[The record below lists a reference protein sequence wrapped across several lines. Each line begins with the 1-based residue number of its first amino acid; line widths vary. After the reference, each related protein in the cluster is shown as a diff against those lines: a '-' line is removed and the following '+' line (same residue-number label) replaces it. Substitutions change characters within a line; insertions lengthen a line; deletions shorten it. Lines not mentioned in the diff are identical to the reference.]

1 MFNVKYFKR
10 NKMMNSK
17 MIIGIT
23 CCMAV
28 TLFGAGKG
36 KTLEVIVAP
45 VPLSAAGEAL
55 LQKYEA
61 LLKVSQEEFLKALPK
76 MDEANKGAFL
86 KAYQEET
93 SATLAA
99 LQAMGASGGKKATD
113 KAALAQ
119 AHTNAQVALVQAKEK
134 AAPLAKTVLT
144 DLSPFLSSETLDTAL
159 VKGVV
164 LKQATPRG
172 LAAFAEKGKEQ
183 EALVEQLLSNTALM
197 RQMLEANGAEGGN
210 YGQAMQI
217 YTAIQKAS
225 PKAKEGI
232 LQCLA
237 LGTSLEQ
244 AVPIKQN
251 NPPALT
257 NAPALV
263 DPVKR
268 YLHFEKA
275 YLDGELDPAFKKLSA
290 WECRFVTNG
299 DETEDALTWGREMLR
314 NYRPD
319 HISTSDYRWRY
330 VKAVKTDVQ
339 YGSKEQVNDS
349 PNLQANQNI
358 INTGGVCGRRAF
370 FGRFILRCF
379 GIPTTAR
386 PQRGHATLVH
396 FTPEGWVINLGAG
409 WGWGWLKNNQKD
421 VDFLAMTQARKSPK
435 AFLQVARAQWIAD
448 LVGEKRSLGFCDEAT
463 GFWNGVALYRQRAIG
478 EELKAVA
485 LAAVGTDIGE
495 ANVSKEADV
504 IEKVVITE
512 ADKKA
517 VVSADGTITIPAVAC
532 TKPQESTA
540 KILFMKS
547 FKDGYQLHYSRNGA
561 AEPFEYSV
569 EVPAAGTYALRATV
583 SMVSPGQKL
592 FVSANGAATPVE
604 IALPYTLGMWEATQP
619 VQVALV
625 KGKNTLVFTRNDP
638 GRGMSVKNFTLT
650 PVK

>member
-1 MFNVKYFKR
+1 MKIQTLV
-10 NKMMNSK
+10 
-17 MIIGIT
+17 GLT
-23 CCMAV
+23 CYMAA
-28 TLFGAGKG
+28 TLICGAKG
-36 KTLEVIVAP
+36 KAPEAPAAPLTLTP
-45 VPLSAAGEAL
+45 AGEKLAA
-55 LQKYEA
+55 QYEA
-61 LLKVSQEEFLKALPK
+61 LLKTSQAEVLKSLPK
-76 MDEANKGAFL
+76 VDESKKGCFL
-86 KAYQEET
+86 TAYQAET
-93 SATLAA
+93 EA
-99 LQAMGASGGKKATD
+99 LGAELKAMGAVNAKGVKD
-113 KAALAQ
+113 KTPLAQ
-119 AHTNAQVALVQAKEK
+119 AHTNAQVALVQAKAN
-134 AAPLAKTVLT
+134 AASLAKTMLT
-144 DLSPFLSSETLDTAL
+144 DLAPFLSSDALDAAL
-159 VKGVV
+159 VKAVI

-172 LAAFAEKGKEQ
+172 LATFAEQGKKQ

-197 RQMLEANGAEGGN
+197 RQMLEADGAEGGN
-210 YGQAMQI
+210 YGQTMQI

-244 AVPIKQN
+244 AVPVKQN
-251 NPPALT
+251 NPAALT
-257 NAPALV
+257 NAPAMV

-275 YLDGELDPAFKKLSA
+275 YLAGELDPAFKNLTA

-349 PNLQANQNI
+349 PALQNNQNI

-379 GIPTTAR
+379 GIPTQAR
-386 PQRGHATLVH
+386 PQKGHATLVH
-396 FTPEGWVINLGAG
+396 WTPEGWVINLGAG

-435 AFLQVARAQWIAD
+435 DFLQVVRAQWIGD
-448 LVGEKRSLGFCDEAT
+448 LVGEKRPLGLSDQAS

-478 EELKAVA
+478 EEIKAVA

-495 ANVSKEADV
+495 ANVSKEAEV

-517 VVSADGTITIPAVAC
+517 VVSSDGTITIPAVAC
-532 TKPQESTA
+532 TKPLESTA

-547 FKDGYQLHYSRNGA
+547 FKDGFQLHYSRNGA
-561 AEPFEYSV
+561 AEPIEYSV
-569 EVPAAGTYALRATV
+569 EVPDAGTYALSATV
-583 SMVSPGQKL
+583 SLVSPAQKL
-592 FVSANGAATPVE
+592 FVAANGAATPVE
-604 IALPYTLGMWEATQP
+604 IALPYTLGMWEVTQP
-619 VQVALV
+619 VKLTLV
-625 KGKNTLVFTRNDP
+625 KGKNTLLLTRNDP
-638 GRGMSVKNFTLT
+638 GRGMSLKQLTL
-650 PVK
+650 KLAK

>member
-1 MFNVKYFKR
+1 MKIQTLV
-10 NKMMNSK
+10 
-17 MIIGIT
+17 GLT
-23 CCMAV
+23 CYMAA
-28 TLFGAGKG
+28 TLICGAKG
-36 KTLEVIVAP
+36 KAPEAPAAPLTLTP
-45 VPLSAAGEAL
+45 AGEKLAA
-55 LQKYEA
+55 QYEA
-61 LLKVSQEEFLKALPK
+61 LLKASQAEVLKALPK
-76 MDEANKGAFL
+76 VDESRKGGFL
-86 KAYQEET
+86 AAYQAEAA
-93 SATLAA
+93 ATGAELH
-99 LQAMGASGGKKATD
+99 AMGASGGKGAKD
-113 KAALAQ
+113 KVAIAQ
-119 AHTNAQVALVQAKEK
+119 AHTNAQTALVQAKEK
-134 AAPLAKTVLT
+134 ATPLVKTMLS
-144 DLSPFLSSETLDTAL
+144 DLAPFLSSETLDAAL
-159 VKGVV
+159 VKGMV

-172 LAAFAEKGKEQ
+172 LATFAEQNKEN
-183 EALVEQLLSNTALM
+183 EALVEKLLSDTALM
-197 RQMLEANGAEGGN
+197 RQMLEADGAEGGN

-217 YTAIQKAS
+217 YTTIQKAS
-225 PKAKEGI
+225 PKAKEGV

-244 AVPIKQN
+244 AVPVKQN
-251 NPPALT
+251 NPAALT

-275 YLDGELDPAFKKLSA
+275 YLAGELDPAFKNLTA

-349 PNLQANQNI
+349 PNLQNNQNI

-386 PQRGHATLVH
+386 PQKGHATLVH
-396 FTPEGWVINLGAG
+396 WTPEGWVINLGAG

-448 LVGEKRSLGFCDEAT
+448 LLGEKRSLGFCDEAT
-463 GFWNGVALYRQRAIG
+463 GFWNGVALYRQRAIVA
-478 EELKAVA
+478 ELKAVA

-495 ANVSKEADV
+495 ANVSKEAEV
-504 IEKVVITE
+504 LEKVIITE

-517 VVSADGTITIPAVAC
+517 VVSSDGTITIPAVAC
-532 TKPQESTA
+532 TKPLESTA

-547 FKDGYQLHYSRNGA
+547 FKDGFQLHYSRNGV
-561 AEPFEYSV
+561 AEPIEYSV
-569 EVPAAGTYALRATV
+569 EVPAAGTYALSATV

-592 FVSANGAATPVE
+592 FVSANGAATSVE

-619 VQVALV
+619 VQLTLV
-625 KGKNTLVFTRNDP
+625 KGKNTLLLTRNDP
-638 GRGMSVKNFTLT
+638 GRGMSVKNFKLT